1 MQNNNCDIMCIKKRF
16 GAAIIQLRK
25 ERGLSQ
31 ERFAIEAGIDRRYMS
46 DIENG
51 RRNVSLDII
60 ERISS
65 NLKLPLSELFR
76 VVEQIKVDGENSK

>member
-1 MQNNNCDIMCIKKRF
+1 MCIRKQF
-16 GAAIIQLRK
+16 GTAIIKLRK

-31 ERFAIEAGIDRRYMS
+31 ERFAFEAGIDRRYMS

-60 ERISS
+60 ERIGN
-65 NLKLPLSELFR
+65 NLNLPLSELFR
-76 VVEQIKVDGENSK
+76 VVEQVKENE

>member
-1 MQNNNCDIMCIKKRF
+1 MTIREQF
-16 GAAIIQLRK
+16 GIAIIKLRK
-25 ERGLSQ
+25 ARNLSQ

-60 ERISS
+60 ERICKKMDIS
-65 NLKLPLSELFR
+65 LSELFKF
-76 VVEQIKVDGENSK
+76 VEQVIDKENI

>member
-1 MQNNNCDIMCIKKRF
+1 MCIRKQF
-16 GAAIIQLRK
+16 GTAIIKLRK

-31 ERFAIEAGIDRRYMS
+31 ERFAFEAGIDRRYMS

-60 ERISS
+60 ERIGN
-65 NLKLPLSELFR
+65 NLNLPLSELFR
-76 VVEQIKVDGENSK
+76 VVEQVKEEKEHL

>member
-1 MQNNNCDIMCIKKRF
+1 MCIRKQF
-16 GAAIIQLRK
+16 GTAIIKLRK

-60 ERISS
+60 ERIGN
-65 NLKLPLSELFR
+65 NLNLPLSELFR
-76 VVEQIKVDGENSK
+76 VVEQVKENI

>member
-1 MQNNNCDIMCIKKRF
+1 MCIKKRF

-76 VVEQIKVDGENSK
+76 VVEQIKVDGERNGE